1 MFDNDKVKGYK
12 DEVDGDC
19 GPVENG
25 DNGYD
30 NEGATV
36 VNNKTAMCN
45 KRRDQFFALILTVL
59 KTNLAQ
65 SLVALASELGD

>member
-25 DNGYD
+25 DKGYD

-36 VNNKTAMCN
+36 VNNKKERCQLCAIN
-45 KRRDQFFALILTVL
+45 EE
-59 KTNLAQ
+59 TNPL
-65 SLVALASELGD
+65 LWF